1 MSRSTTGN
9 EMESMLA
16 ASDEDQAV
24 IVQERRVYC
33 DGGGGTLGHP
43 GVYLNIEAEGHVAC
57 PYCSRRFELAEG
69 AGGGTGH

>member
-1 MSRSTTGN
+1 MFRSTTGN
-9 EMESMLA
+9 HMEGTMA

-24 IVQERRVYC
+24 TVQELRVYC
-33 DGGGGTLGHP
+33 DGGGTLGHP

-69 AGGGTGH
+69 AGAGTGH